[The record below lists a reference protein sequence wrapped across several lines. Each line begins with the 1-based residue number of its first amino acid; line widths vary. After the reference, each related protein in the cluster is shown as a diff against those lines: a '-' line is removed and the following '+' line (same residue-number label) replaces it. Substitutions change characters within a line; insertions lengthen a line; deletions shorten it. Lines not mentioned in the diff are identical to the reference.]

1 VSCRLPLAHEE
12 EKISSFGAAPQSLEL
27 LITVK
32 DEFIH
37 VSVTET
43 NGAGIA
49 LIQPHFSAAPL
60 NV

>member
-1 VSCRLPLAHEE
+1 MKKKRFPLLE
-12 EKISSFGAAPQSLEL
+12 PLLQSLEL